1 MGISSS
7 KNNSESL
14 NWDKINTESMS
25 TTVPNINNISKE
37 AIDLISNLDINNN
50 VDFEKTESDN
60 DNLFT
65 WIKTIG
71 DDKDRIDKIED
82 SATFSDTS
90 AFISSDMYK
99 YLMNKNTE
107 SVTSNNQMGGGI
119 QEDSSTSSTSSSSAK
134 KTKDKSDK
142 NDKNK
147 KNDKNDKNTKNTK
160 NKMNNQTVTSS
171 TMSGGD
177 ISYLSSSAHTAHS
190 HSDVIVTSNYES
202 SSDSNEGTYV
212 SNDNTSVSNDNTS
225 VSVGN
230 NKMLTSSINTSDINL
245 VSPNE

>member
-1 MGISSS
+1 MGIASS

-25 TTVPNINNISKE
+25 TTVPNINNISKD
-37 AIDLISNLDINNN
+37 AHQLVSNLNINNN
-50 VDFEKTESDN
+50 VDFENTESDN

-71 DDKDRIDKIED
+71 DNKEDKNEIEN

-107 SVTSNNQMGGGI
+107 SATSNNQMGGGI
-119 QEDSSTSSTSSSSAK
+119 QEDSSTSSTSSSPAK
-134 KTKDKSDK
+134 
-142 NDKNK
+142 KNK
-147 KNDKNDKNTKNTK
+147 KH
-160 NKMNNQTVTSS
+160 NKTVTSS
-171 TMSGGD
+171 SMSGGD
-177 ISYLSSSAHTAHS
+177 LSYLSSSAHTEHS
-190 HSDVIVTSNYES
+190 NSEIITTNNYES
-202 SSDSNEGTYV
+202 SSDSEEE
-212 SNDNTSVSNDNTS
+212 NTS

>member
-1 MGISSS
+1 MGIASS

-25 TTVPNINNISKE
+25 TTVPNLNNISKD
-37 AIDLISNLDINNN
+37 AQDLISNLNINNN
-50 VDFEKTESDN
+50 VDFENTESDN

-71 DDKDRIDKIED
+71 EEKKDSRED
-82 SATFSDTS
+82 NDTAATFSDTS

-107 SVTSNNQMGGGI
+107 SATSNNQVGGGI
-119 QEDSSTSSTSSSSAK
+119 QEDSSTSSTSSSPAK
-134 KTKDKSDK
+134 KNK
-142 NDKNK
+142 NSRKNK
-147 KNDKNDKNTKNTK
+147 KYTA
-160 NKMNNQTVTSS
+160 TSS
-171 TMSGGD
+171 SMSGGD
-177 ISYLSSSAHTAHS
+177 LSYLSSSAHTEHS
-190 HSDVIVTSNYES
+190 NSESHVIATENYES
-202 SSDSNEGTYV
+202 SSDSNL
-212 SNDNTSVSNDNTS
+212 NTSI
-225 VSVGN
+225 SVGN